1 MHGDPKILEE
11 QIMPLALRNPQPGAL
26 VRFRQPVP
34 YMECWALQQQLH
46 AERLSGARKDSL
58 LLLEHQPVYTM
69 GRRTESAHL
78 GIGETAL
85 RLTGASVQHVNR
97 GGSITYHGPGQLVGY
112 PILQLAHYA
121 PGPKAYVRMLE
132 EVLIGTLA
140 CWGIEGHRIGKNP
153 GVWVRDDQ
161 GEAKIASIG
170 VRVDQG
176 ITLHGFALNLDIDL
190 TPFSLIT
197 PCGLAQ
203 SRTTSLANFL
213 QSEIPLERVA
223 EQVVER
229 FSTVFNIAWTHIT
242 ADIMGSQPH

>member
-1 MHGDPKILEE
+1 MNSGFKILGEG
-11 QIMPLALRNPQPGAL
+11 IMPFAHQHPQPGTL
-26 VRFRQPVP
+26 MKFRHPVP
-34 YMECWALQQQLH
+34 YMESWGLQQQLH
-46 AERLSGARKDSL
+46 AERLSGARNDSL

-85 RLTGASVQHVNR
+85 RLTGASVQPVNR

-121 PGPKAYVRMLE
+121 SGPKTYVRLLE
-132 EVLIGTLA
+132 EVLIRTLA
-140 CWGIEGHRIGKNP
+140 CWGIEGHRVDRSP
-153 GVWVRDDQ
+153 GVWIRDDQ
-161 GEAKIASIG
+161 GEAKIAAIG
-170 VRVDQG
+170 VRLEQG
-176 ITLHGFALNLDIDL
+176 ITLHGFALNVNVDL

-203 SRTTSLANFL
+203 SRTTSVANFL
-213 QSEIPLERVA
+213 RSAIPLERIADQIA
-223 EQVVER
+223 ET

-242 ADIMGSQPH
+242 ADSMESRPR

>member
-1 MHGDPKILEE
+1 MHGDSKILEE
-11 QIMPLALRNPQPGAL
+11 GNIPLAHHNPRPMTL
-26 VRFRQPVP
+26 VRFQHPMP
-34 YMECWALQQQLH
+34 YMEGWALQQQLH
-46 AERLSGARKDSL
+46 AERLTGARMDSI

-85 RLTGASVQHVNR
+85 RLTGASVQPVNR

-121 PGPKAYVRMLE
+121 PGPKTYVRMLE

-140 CWGIEGHRIGKNP
+140 CWGIEGHRIDKSP

-176 ITLHGFALNLDIDL
+176 ITLHGFALNVDLDL

-203 SRTTSLANFL
+203 SRTTSLANLL
-213 QSEIPLERVA
+213 QSEIPLDRVA
-223 EQVVER
+223 EQVAER
-229 FSTVFNIAWTHIT
+229 FSTVFNIAWTHMT
-242 ADIMGSQPH
+242 ADIMGSQPR